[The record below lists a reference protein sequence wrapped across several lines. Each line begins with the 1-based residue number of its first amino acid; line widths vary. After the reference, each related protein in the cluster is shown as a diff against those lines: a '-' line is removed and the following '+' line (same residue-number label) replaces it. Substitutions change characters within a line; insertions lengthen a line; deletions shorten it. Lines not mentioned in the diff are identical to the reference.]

1 MRRWLTKKQWFAIHG
16 WLGVIL
22 GLPLFI
28 ICFSGACAVM
38 SPEIDRMIHPELRIS
53 PPADPSAQPLPWG
66 VLLEKV
72 EAASPGGEV
81 FLIDASERRDT
92 AWVASVTYS
101 SRDQRMVLLDPFT
114 GEIRGQRT
122 HFNAQSLFRI
132 FHKQFY
138 IVGGKFWPHGRLIVC
153 SFSIVLLFAAISGLL
168 FYKGWWKSLLRL
180 RVGKGS
186 RIFLSDLHR
195 FLGVWTFLLAMLF
208 AVTGFWYLLE
218 RVMEDLGIAE
228 HDPVVL
234 VSDEVRASR
243 PAVMERLSLD
253 ELAARARAA
262 YPGFEIHTVLP
273 GNRPGSVVT
282 FMGEGPAL
290 LADGQANQVCLDP
303 HTGEVIQLKK
313 AHELKLAS
321 RLESLVNPL
330 HFGRFGG
337 LLTKIIWAGA
347 GFALAVGILAGAA
360 IRWQRM
366 SRDQDGLSRSQ
377 RRWARV
383 SLVLNLTILGLAT
396 VSTVAFIRAQVTGPK
411 TSLPRDMIGES
422 TAGPWRV
429 AASRDAQGGVHFRF
443 TSPGD
448 LNFRAAFAWAGGAAR
463 PAGLQPLQA
472 SRRELVGKAAA
483 EGPLRL
489 EIEAWD
495 GTLSAAVFSGEA
507 GGVLAPPPSPEV
519 PTALWLLAGG
529 FFSLL
534 ILASVAWM
542 VRIR

>member
-1 MRRWLTKKQWFAIHG
+1 MSGWLTKKRLFAIHG

-38 SPEIDRMIHPELRIS
+38 SPEIDRLIHPDLRIS
-53 PPADPSAQPLPWG
+53 PPADASQKPLPWG
-66 VLLEKV
+66 VLLEKI

-81 FLIDASERRDT
+81 FLIDADERRDT

-101 SRDQRMVLLDPFT
+101 SRDQRMVLIDPFT

-138 IVGGKFWPHGRLIVC
+138 IVGGKYCPHGRLIVC

-180 RVGKGS
+180 RLGRGK
-186 RIFLSDLHR
+186 RIFFSDLHR

-234 VSDEVRASR
+234 VADEVRASR
-243 PAVMERLSLD
+243 PPVMDRLSLD
-253 ELAARARAA
+253 DLAARARTA
-262 YPGFEIHTVLP
+262 YPEFEIRTVLP

-282 FMGEGPAL
+282 FMGDGPAA
-290 LADGQANQVCLDP
+290 LADGQANQVSLDP

-313 AHELKLAS
+313 AHGLKTGP
-321 RLESLVNPL
+321 RLESWVNPL

-337 LLTKIIWAGA
+337 LFTKVIWAGA
-347 GFALAVGILAGAA
+347 GFALAIGVLAGAT

-366 SRDQDGLSRSQ
+366 SRENGGLSRSQ
-377 RRWARV
+377 KRWARV
-383 SLVLNLTILGLAT
+383 SLVLNLLILWLAA
-396 VSTVAFIRAQVTGPK
+396 VSTVAFIGAQVKGPK
-411 TSLPRDMIGES
+411 TSHSQDLLGEAM
-422 TAGPWRV
+422 AGPWSV
-429 AASRDAQGGVHFRF
+429 AASRDGREGVRFRF
-443 TSPGD
+443 TAPGD
-448 LNFRAAFAWAGGAAR
+448 PNFRAAYAWASDGNR
-463 PAGLQPLQA
+463 PDGLPPLQA
-472 SRRELVGKAAA
+472 GRRELVGKVTGA
-483 EGPLRL
+483 GPLRL

-495 GTLSAAVFSGEA
+495 GSVHAAEFSNEVR
-507 GGVLAPPPSPEV
+507 GVLAPPPPPEV
-519 PTALWLLAGG
+519 PVGLWLLAGV
-529 FFSLL
+529 FFTLL
-534 ILASVAWM
+534 IVPAMAWLA
-542 VRIR
+542 RIR